1 MTRHLFPIAPQALPS
16 QALYR
21 RCDPAQLPFATT
33 DDLDPLDEPLGQDR
47 AVAAVRFAIGMSQP
61 GYNLFA
67 LGPEGT
73 GKITL
78 VRQFLE
84 HAAAGQPAPDDW
96 VYVHRFGESH
106 RPRALRLPTGRGP
119 DLKKEMER
127 LVEDLRLTLPA
138 AFEGEEY
145 RTHRQALDEQFKESQ
160 DATLRAMQAEAS
172 KKGIAVIRTPVG
184 LALAPMKEGEVLS
197 PDDFKA
203 LAEDEQIRLK
213 AAMESLQ
220 EELEEQ
226 LAQLPQLTRRQ
237 REKVR
242 TLDRETAEA
251 AVAHSLEEARRG
263 WTDCPAVL
271 DYLEAVREEVLDSL
285 GEFLGQGS
293 RQEGEDAGNGNGDA
307 AAGRG
312 DSAPRRSDVPSFRR
326 FRVNVLVTTC
336 AGCGAPVVYED
347 HPTQPNLVGRT
358 EHLAHLGALI
368 TDFNLI
374 KPGALHRANGGYLML
389 DARKLLLNPYAWED
403 LKRALRAGEIRI
415 ESPGQSMG
423 LIPTVT
429 LEPEPIPLNLKV
441 VLIGDPML
449 YYLLAQEDPDFGELF
464 KVAADFDYY
473 MDRSDAN
480 VMGLARLMAGLA
492 RRDKLRPLDKGG
504 VARLVEQ
511 AARDAEDNEKLSTHM
526 ASLADLA
533 READY
538 WAAQAGATVIT
549 RDHVQKA
556 VDEHTYRHDRVR
568 GHVLE
573 EIIRETLVIDT
584 QGSAVGQVNG
594 LVVMQLGRYS
604 FGRPSRI
611 SCRTHLGR
619 GDVVDIEREVDLG
632 GPIHSKGVMILS
644 SFLAGRF
651 AQDQPLTLSAS
662 LVFEQSYGEVEGDS
676 ASSAEL
682 YCLLSAL
689 AEAPV
694 RQGLAV
700 TGSVDQFGRVQAIG
714 GVNEK
719 IEGHFDICRIRGLTG
734 EQGVMIP
741 ASNVKHLML
750 RPDVVEACAQGLFHI
765 YAVETVDQGIA
776 LLTGE
781 AAGERDETGQY
792 PAGSINR
799 RVEAK
804 LAAFS
809 RRLRSLNQEGS
820 GGGRGGGRD

>member
-1 MTRHLFPIAPQALPS
+1 VTQTPIPTAPDFLPAE
-16 QALYR
+16 ALYR

-33 DDLDPLDEPLGQDR
+33 DDLTPLEEPLGQDR
-47 AVAAVRFAIGMSQP
+47 AVAAVRFAIGMRQP

-84 HAAAGQPAPDDW
+84 HAAAAQPAPDDW

-106 RPRALRLPTGRGP
+106 RPRALRLPPGKGP
-119 DLKKEMER
+119 DLKKTMER
-127 LVEDLRLTLPA
+127 LVEDLRIALPA

-145 RTHRQALDEQFKESQ
+145 RTHRQALDEQFKETQ
-160 DATLRAMQAEAS
+160 DATLRAMQTEAS

-184 LALAPMKEGEVLS
+184 LALAPMKDGEVLS

-203 LAEDEQIRLK
+203 LPEDEQIRLK
-213 AAMESLQ
+213 ADMEGLQ

-226 LAQLPQLTRRQ
+226 LNQLPQLTRQQ
-237 REKVR
+237 RDKVAA
-242 TLDRETAEA
+242 LDRETAEA
-251 AVAHSLEEARRG
+251 AVAHSLEDARGG
-263 WTDCPAVL
+263 WADCPVVL
-271 DYLEAVREEVLDSL
+271 DYLEAVREEALSSL
-285 GEFLGQGS
+285 GEFIGQTSGS
-293 RQEGEDAGNGNGDA
+293 EEGEEAGNGNGDH
-307 AAGRG
+307 
-312 DSAPRRSDVPSFRR
+312 RRPDTPSFRR
-326 FRVNVLVTTC
+326 FRVNVLVTAC
-336 AGCGAPVVYED
+336 NGCGAPVVYED
-347 HPTQPNLVGRT
+347 HPTQPNLVGRV

-374 KPGALHRANGGYLML
+374 KPGALHRANGGYLVL
-389 DARKLLLNPYAWED
+389 DARKLLLNPFAWED
-403 LKRALRAGEIRI
+403 LKRALRAREIRI

-429 LEPEPIPLNLKV
+429 LEPEPIPLDLKV

-449 YYLLAQEDPDFGELF
+449 YYLLAQEDPDFTELF
-464 KVAADFDYY
+464 KVAADFDYH
-473 MDRSDAN
+473 MDRSDGN
-480 VMGLARLMAGLA
+480 VLGLARLVAGLA
-492 RRDKLRPLDKGG
+492 RREKLRPLDRGA
-504 VARLVEQ
+504 VARLIEQ
-511 AARDAEDNEKLSTHM
+511 AAREAEDNEKLSTHM
-526 ASLADLA
+526 ASLADLV

-538 WAAQAGATVIT
+538 WAGQMGAATVT
-549 RDHVQKA
+549 GEHVQKA

-573 EIIRETLVIDT
+573 EITRKTLVIDT
-584 QGSAVGQVNG
+584 DGEEVGQVNG
-594 LVVMQLGRYS
+594 LVVMQLGNYS

-651 AQDQPLTLSAS
+651 AQEQPLTLSAN

-689 AEAPV
+689 ADAPV

-700 TGSVDQFGRVQAIG
+700 TGSVDQFGKVQAIG

-719 IEGHFDICRIRGLTG
+719 IEGHFDVCLSRGLTG
-734 EQGVMIP
+734 GQGVMIP

-750 RPDVVEACAQGLFHI
+750 RPDVVEACAKGLFRI
-765 YAVETVDQGIA
+765 YAVETIDQGIA
-776 LLTGE
+776 LLTGVQ
-781 AAGERDETGQY
+781 AGERDDSGQF
-792 PAGSINR
+792 PTGSINR

-820 GGGRGGGRD
+820 GGGRGSRD